1 MAREKTVDK
10 ENAILEA
17 AITVF
22 AERGFWNTPTSL
34 ISKTAGVADGT
45 LFTYF
50 ATKDDLIHAV
60 YLMIKAEIAEALMT
74 DFNNYHTVHDKMR
87 HIWTS
92 YIKWGV
98 NNPERFK
105 VIQQIKTN
113 YTLDPTIAEQ
123 ASEAFAAV
131 KQVENESISDGLF
144 NDYPVD
150 YLGALMDNQTNMTI
164 QLISANPQ
172 QMAYYLD
179 IGFEILW
186 KGVTR

>member
-60 YLMIKAEIAEALMT
+60 YVTIKAEVAEILMT
-74 DFNNYHTVHDKMR
+74 DFERYPTVKDKFR
-87 HIWTS
+87 HIWTG
-92 YIKWGV
+92 YIQWGV
-98 NNPERFK
+98 SHPQRFK
-105 VIQQIKTN
+105 VMQQIKTN
-113 YTLDPTIAEQ
+113 YTLDPKVAAQ
-123 ASEAFAAV
+123 ASEPFAAV
-131 KQVENESISDGLF
+131 EQISHDSIASGLF
-144 NDYPVD
+144 HDYPVD
-150 YLGALMDNQTNMTI
+150 YLGALMDTQTNMTI
-164 QLISANPQ
+164 ELISANPQ
-172 QMAYYLD
+172 QMAYYMD